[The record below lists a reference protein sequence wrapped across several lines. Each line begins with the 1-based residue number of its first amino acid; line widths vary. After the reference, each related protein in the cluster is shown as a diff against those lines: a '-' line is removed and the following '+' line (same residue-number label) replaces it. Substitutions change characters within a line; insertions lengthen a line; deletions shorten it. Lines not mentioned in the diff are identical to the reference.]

1 MCLCIESILKI
12 RKPLKALLDEG
23 VFDSKFVEKIPTEK
37 QFDTM
42 AEILKPLSLIKTTMD
57 KLQADNQPTL
67 HLVIPSLVNIGRM
80 TKNPNF
86 K

>member
-1 MCLCIESILKI
+1 
-12 RKPLKALLDEG
+12 
-23 VFDSKFVEKIPTEK
+23 
-37 QFDTM
+37 
-42 AEILKPLSLIKTTMD
+42 MD

-86 K
+86 R